1 MAKIEEHLIVFKLS
15 RLLKN
20 SSKNKTTIADEL
32 SPETL
37 ANLEQVVQELVGEN
51 LVVEIENI
59 KLNYKRKINE
69 R

>member
-59 KLNYKRKINE
+59 KLN
-69 R
+69 